1 MYLPSCNRIVGVYE
15 SGDVINEAASWLMII
30 DSLEQSAPRSGREL
44 SFFGDFAQF
53 LCIS

>member
-1 MYLPSCNRIVGVYE
+1 MSLVTSSMNT
-15 SGDVINEAASWLMII
+15 ASWLMII

-44 SFFGDFAQF
+44 SFLVDFAQF